1 MTAIPPGSM
10 DRSTPGALADR
21 AAIHDVVAA
30 FGLLFDSGGWIA
42 LGELFTEDARYE
54 LVPPPEGLPPV
65 LETRGQVVAGMEHLW
80 RHNREVLGLH
90 QRHVTTN
97 VLVTEL
103 GPEEATAHSV
113 LTITGTHP
121 DGRVELRR
129 AGNYV
134 DRFRRTGSR
143 WRIAHRELHL
153 VEPPVI
159 GFGGEVG

>member
-1 MTAIPPGSM
+1 MTEIQPGEAG
-10 DRSTPGALADR
+10 RLTPQVLADR

-30 FGLLFDSGGWIA
+30 FGLLIDSGEWAA
-42 LGELFTEDARYE
+42 LGELLTEDARYE

-65 LETRGQVVAGMEHLW
+65 LETRAQVVAGMEYLW
-80 RHNREVLGLH
+80 RHNREVVGVH

-103 GPEEATAHSV
+103 GTAEARAHSV
-113 LTITGTHP
+113 LTITGSYP
-121 DGRVELRR
+121 DGRRELRR

-134 DRFRRTGSR
+134 DRFRREGAR

-153 VEPPVI
+153 AEPPVVWL
-159 GFGGEVG
+159 GAGTR